1 MVREAYG
8 SPSLLTLRQMTDWA
22 GRRQGFISENLEWRG
37 SGGVWEETQP
47 TPQFRFQASL
57 DAASER
63 LGGGTVPNRGGGRR
77 CQGSPGPDTGREG
90 WLASSPPAPQSPQG
104 PSLALTGIRPSIVFI
119 QVYPLCAEN
128 TYHQPCWIQGNDYNQ
143 QQLPVGPGYSGRII
157 WQTGVFSGSQI
168 LSHPHIRPGP
178 QSWHTE

>member
-1 MVREAYG
+1 MN
-8 SPSLLTLRQMTDWA
+8 STPS
-22 GRRQGFISENLEWRG
+22 SVVENDEVTHTPRG
-37 SGGVWEETQP
+37 SQRLHDSHTEAFRSSRAAPRQAQKQP
-47 TPQFRFQASL
+47 AR
-57 DAASER
+57 
-63 LGGGTVPNRGGGRR
+63 
-77 CQGSPGPDTGREG
+77 TGREG